1 MKTKDVRT
9 LPPERRELA
18 KPALSFKNKY
28 RNDSDIA
35 VVRMI
40 LALYEAITVKVVA
53 SPRRIW
59 VRQCER
65 VLCGGSAPL
74 A

>member
-28 RNDSDIA
+28 RKDSDIA

-40 LALYEAITVKVVA
+40 LAL
-53 SPRRIW
+53 
-59 VRQCER
+59 
-65 VLCGGSAPL
+65 
-74 A
+74 